1 MIDKTIPGKVS
12 THNNNRTKRIY
23 QQQPSVASFRGP
35 TENKKKPLCFVM
47 KFWTVQNVMI
57 SGIIFM
63 VIAISQDF
71 QKSCCKVEE
80 LIESL
85 SLWLY
90 ENYK

>member
-23 QQQPSVASFRGP
+23 QQQPSVVSFRGP
-35 TENKKKPLCFVM
+35 TEEKTLCFVL

-71 QKSCCKVEE
+71 QKSCCKLEE
-80 LIESL
+80 IIESL

-90 ENYK
+90 EKL